1 MIRVQDLFKMSEEDI
16 KKFLLGKKVKHKNGF
31 HGLLAE
37 LGIQGKIL
45 NVSKYV
51 DNLVMKKPW
60 CWGYETLASPGILDG
75 FSISNDKIV
84 IDLDIEPCKERIGRL
99 ISWLV
104 EVIPKRP
111 PRFFKVVKVDV
122 RSCAMPTINLDY
134 KP

>member
-60 CWGYETLASPGILDG
+60 CWGYETLDEAGILDG
-75 FSISNDKIV
+75 FSISNDKII
-84 IDLDIEPCKERIGRL
+84 IDLDIEPCGEEVGRISELWGPLRL
-99 ISWLV
+99 L
-104 EVIPKRP
+104 
-111 PRFFKVVKVDV
+111 KVVKVDV
-122 RSCAMPTINLDY
+122 RSCAMPTINFDY